1 MRVPIRHLA
10 GHLLWSAQGG
20 VWAIYRL
27 HPGPD
32 TPGAGADAVQ
42 GTYVPVQVRDELL
55 ARATQLVRSLSGAP
69 RLYGLCARVD
79 PGEVV
84 LQMLEG
90 VDPLAGGAARH
101 RGQHPW
107 AETAE
112 AALDVLEGQE
122 MHRRTLWLAVP
133 LNTEKGQPAWT
144 SGVGTVWS
152 GFSAQLGLA
161 PAAVPRREVAAF
173 HQRAAQV
180 EAQLSGAVASR
191 PARPAEV
198 VWMVQHAL
206 RRGLPEPLL
215 AEAESSP
222 LYDGQ
227 LEHGW
232 LRSPSYADL
241 GQVRLLEGGIDPAD
255 QSAHVAEDDDRNA
268 GGRRGLRGSGSWW
281 RREDTSPLRRRWL
294 QVETEDGCGYQAH
307 LALAECPKAIAVEAA
322 DLLAQLEGLAFPVD
336 YCVDL
341 NLVPAEKAKAQV
353 ERKKNE
359 LVDQAEQYDVRPAG
373 MPHTVPEAARDL
385 SELDARL
392 SRTSIEVEVQSV
404 TVLSVW
410 AARAADCDA
419 RARALAALLAGAD
432 YRAVRPTG
440 LQEALFT
447 LGLPGT
453 VRPPAL
459 REFTQHQVSE
469 DWAMNGALT
478 LTEAGDPNGMLLGF
492 DQDIG
497 TTRPVLLNIADAPK
511 ADASASFAVSGD
523 PGGGKSVLLKLL
535 TQSTVDRGG
544 RAICIDR
551 TPVREWATFARAAA
565 PHRCQIIDAA
575 AAGLSIDPLRMFPG
589 TAQGAHYALSY
600 LALQLGIGPMTAAG
614 GVLHRAVEQA
624 AQDAAPSMRQVLDH
638 LQIMANQGSGA
649 RTEAAATL
657 VDLMQIVASHPLAQM
672 VFDPALPP
680 VRLEQDLDCDL
691 IVITTAGLTLPPKE
705 AFAHPEVLRQQPLEA
720 LIGRAVLY
728 LIAAL
733 ARQTAFA
740 DPDRFCAIVAD
751 ELWWLTGS
759 AEGTALISE
768 ILHDGRKHNGGLFAG
783 AQDEKE
789 LGPDRGLFAY
799 RALSRTQD
807 RALARR
813 GLEFIGLDST
823 AGDLLRIVTTDLSP
837 LRDSS
842 RKGEM
847 LLTAPRN
854 NTCRV
859 KVAIPRLHRIQSGI
873 TTTPGEHR
881 ATPGERPAPA
891 AAPAS
896 DARAAWAG
904 LAKAPKEARR

>member
-32 TPGAGADAVQ
+32 AQRAGTETVQ
-42 GTYVPVQVRDELL
+42 GTYLPAQVREELL
-55 ARATQLVRSLSGAP
+55 SKAAHLVRSLSGTP
-69 RLYGLCARVD
+69 RLYGLCAQVD
-79 PGEVV
+79 AGEVT
-84 LQMLEG
+84 LRMLDG
-90 VDPLAGGAARH
+90 VDPQAGSAARH
-101 RGQHPW
+101 VGQHPW

-112 AALDVLEGQE
+112 AALTLLEGQE
-122 MHRRTLWLAVP
+122 MHRRTLWLAMP
-133 LNTEKGQPAWT
+133 LNTENRALTWAAGA
-144 SGVGTVWS
+144 GAVWADLAS
-152 GFSAQLGLA
+152 QLGLA
-161 PAAVPRREVAAF
+161 PAPVTRREVTACRRQAE
-173 HQRAAQV
+173 HI
-180 EAQLSGAVASR
+180 EAQLSGAVSFR

-206 RRGLPEPLL
+206 RRGLAEPLL
-215 AEAESSP
+215 AQAESST
-222 LYDGQ
+222 LYGGR
-227 LEHGW
+227 LNGGE

-241 GQVRLLEGGIDPAD
+241 GQIRLLEGGITPAEGD
-255 QSAHVAEDDDRNA
+255 VADGEEDDVASTTGRA
-268 GGRRGLRGSGSWW
+268 GRGPWW
-281 RREDTSPLRRRWL
+281 RRGTSSPLLRRWL

-307 LALAECPKAIAVEAA
+307 LALAECPPAISAATA
-322 DLLAQLEGLAFPVD
+322 DLFAQLEGLAFPVD
-336 YCVDL
+336 YCIDL

-353 ERKKNE
+353 QRKKNE
-359 LVDQAEQYDVRPAG
+359 LVDQADQYDARPTG
-373 MPHTVPEAARDL
+373 MPSTLLDAARDL
-385 SELDARL
+385 GELDARL

-432 YRAVRPTG
+432 YRAVRPAG

-447 LGLPGT
+447 LGLPGA
-453 VRPPAL
+453 VRPHML
-459 REFTQHQVSE
+459 REFVQHQVSE

-478 LTEAGDPNGMLLGF
+478 LTEAGDPNGMLLGV
-492 DQDIG
+492 DQDTG

-511 ADASASFAVSGD
+511 TDASASFAVSGD
-523 PGGGKSVLLKLL
+523 PGGGKSALLKLL
-535 TQSTVDRGG
+535 TQSAVDRGG

-551 TPVREWATFARAAA
+551 TPLREWATFARSAA
-565 PHRCQIIDAA
+565 PGRCQIIDAA
-575 AAGLSIDPLRMFPG
+575 AAGVSIDPLRMFPG

-600 LALQLGIGPMTAAG
+600 LTLQLGIGPMTAAG

-624 AQDAAPSMRQVLDH
+624 AQSAAPSMHQVLDH
-638 LQIMANQGSGA
+638 LQTMAGGGDGA

-657 VDLMQIVASHPLAQM
+657 VDLMRIVASNPLAQM
-672 VFDPALPP
+672 VFDPNLPP
-680 VRLEQDLDCDL
+680 VRLEQDLDSDL
-691 IVITTAGLTLPPKE
+691 IVITTAGLTLPPRE
-705 AFAHPEVLRQQPLEA
+705 ALAHPEVLRQQPLEA

-740 DPDRFCAIVAD
+740 DPTRFCAITAD
-751 ELWWLTGS
+751 ELWWLTNS

-768 ILHDGRKHNGGLFAG
+768 ILHDGRKHNAGLFAG
-783 AQDEKE
+783 AQDENE

-799 RALSRTQD
+799 RALARTQD
-807 RALARR
+807 HKIARR

-823 AGDLLRIVTTDLSP
+823 DPELMRIVTTDLSP
-837 LRDSS
+837 LRNQS

-847 LLTAPRN
+847 LLTAPRG

-859 KVAIPRLHRIQSGI
+859 KVVIPRLQRIQSGI
-873 TTTPGEHR
+873 TTTPGQHLM
-881 ATPGERPAPA
+881 PA
-891 AAPAS
+891 AVDLPA
-896 DARAAWAG
+896 AET
-904 LAKAPKEARR
+904 AKEQVQ

>member
-10 GHLLWSAQGG
+10 GHLVWSAQGG
-20 VWAIYRL
+20 VWAVYRL
-27 HPGPD
+27 HPG
-32 TPGAGADAVQ
+32 AGEQGVRTETVQ
-42 GTYVPVQVRDELL
+42 GTYVPAQVREDLL
-55 ARATQLVRSLSGAP
+55 EKAAHLVRSLSGAP
-69 RLYGLCARVD
+69 RLYGLCAQVD
-79 PGEVV
+79 PGEITMR
-84 LQMLEG
+84 MLEG
-90 VDPLAGGAARH
+90 VDPAAGSAARQ

-112 AALDVLEGQE
+112 AALTLLEGEE

-133 LNTEKGQPAWT
+133 LKNEKGALAWAGGIGSAWADL
-144 SGVGTVWS
+144 SG
-152 GFSAQLGLA
+152 QLGLA
-161 PAAVPRREVAAF
+161 PAAVSHREVAAYRR
-173 HQRAAQV
+173 QADAV
-180 EAQLSGAVASR
+180 ETQLSGLAVR

-206 RRGLPEPLL
+206 RRGLAEPLL
-215 AEAESSP
+215 TEAESSS
-222 LYDGQ
+222 LYGGRV
-227 LEHGW
+227 EGGE

-241 GQVRLLEGGIDPAD
+241 GQVRLLEGGITSDD
-255 QSAHVAEDDDRNA
+255 QDLDQDEAEHRAA
-268 GGRRGLRGSGSWW
+268 GRGRGAWW
-281 RREDTSPLRRRWL
+281 RRGASSPLRRRWL
-294 QVETEDGCGYQAH
+294 QVETEDGVGYQAH
-307 LALAECPKAIAVEAA
+307 LALAECPKAVAVQAA
-322 DLLAQLEGLAFPVD
+322 DLFAQLEGLSFPVD
-336 YCVDL
+336 YCIDL
-341 NLVPAEKAKAQV
+341 TLVPADKAKAQV
-353 ERKKNE
+353 QRKKNE
-359 LVDQAEQYDVRPAG
+359 LVDQADQYDARPTG

-385 SELDARL
+385 GEMDARL

-432 YRAVRPTG
+432 YRAVRPAG

-453 VRPPAL
+453 VRPHAV
-459 REFTQHQVSE
+459 REFTQHQISE
-469 DWAMNGALT
+469 DWAMNGALA
-478 LTEAGDPNGMLLGF
+478 LTEAGDPGGMLLGF
-492 DQDIG
+492 DQDAG

-551 TPVREWATFARAAA
+551 TPLREWATFARAAA
-565 PHRCQIIDAA
+565 PGRCQIIDAA
-575 AAGLSIDPLRMFPG
+575 AAQVSIDPLRTFAG

-600 LALQLGIGPMTAAG
+600 LTLQLGIGPMTAAG
-614 GVLHRAVEQA
+614 GVLHRAVEDTA
-624 AQDAAPSMRQVLDH
+624 RSAAPSMRQVLEQ
-638 LQIMANQGSGA
+638 LKTIASGSEGP
-649 RTEAAATL
+649 RSEAAATL

-672 VFDPALPP
+672 VFDPTLPT
-680 VRLEQDLDCDL
+680 VRLEQDLDSDL
-691 IVITTAGLTLPPKE
+691 IVITTAGLTLPPQE
-705 AFAHPEVLRQQPLEA
+705 AFAQPEVLRQQPLEA

-740 DPDRFCAIVAD
+740 DPGRFCAIVAD

-759 AEGTALISE
+759 AEGTALVSE
-768 ILHDGRKHNGGLFAG
+768 VLHDGRKHNSGFFAG

-807 RALARR
+807 HKIARR
-813 GLEFIGLDST
+813 GLEFIGLD
-823 AGDLLRIVTTDLSP
+823 AGDPELLRIVTTDLSP
-837 LRDSS
+837 LRDER

-847 LLTAPRN
+847 LLTAPRG

-859 KVAIPRLHRIQSGI
+859 KVAIPRLQRIASGI
-873 TTTPGEHR
+873 TTTPG
-881 ATPGERPAPA
+881 TPSTPA
-891 AAPAS
+891 AAATK
-896 DARAAWAG
+896 AAQ
-904 LAKAPKEARR
+904 APKERVR